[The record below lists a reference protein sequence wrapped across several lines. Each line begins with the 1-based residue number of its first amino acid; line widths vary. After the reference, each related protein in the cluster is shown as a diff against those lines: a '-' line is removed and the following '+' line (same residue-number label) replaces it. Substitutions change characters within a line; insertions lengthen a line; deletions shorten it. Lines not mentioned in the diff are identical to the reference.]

1 MPKQIT
7 LEEILQAYKDTFKN
21 SQFVSHAK
29 IRGFI
34 TTYFTEFAESLRL
47 EKVDER
53 KTTDVGDYTLES
65 YSEKILDIVSLNVK
79 KYREEKGLTQIQ
91 LALEI
96 GMSGGAYLGRA
107 ELRKNNHHFN
117 IKHLAKISK
126 VLNID
131 IGKFFEV

>member
-1 MPKQIT
+1 MQNE
-7 LEEILQAYKDTFKN
+7 LEID
-21 SQFVSHAK
+21 
-29 IRGFI
+29 
-34 TTYFTEFAESLRL
+34 
-47 EKVDER
+47 
-53 KTTDVGDYTLES
+53 LES

-126 VLNID
+126 VLDVPISR
-131 IGKFFEV
+131 FFEPIE